1 MELDLLGTVLG
12 MFGIGS
18 SFLPILVFF
27 FGKKNTPNIYFKIL
41 CLEIFSVNFLTLL
54 LFLFTNY
61 NQNNLFFWNTFVESI
76 LLMFAFNYWAK
87 EKKFLNW
94 LTTILIFVNV
104 AIFVVYYVILDF
116 KFEERLSFYTLV
128 MNILLSFFSIYVVLD
143 AYTSSKHDSLLND
156 KMFVF
161 ASGLLI
167 YNGLQVYVSMY
178 DSLIR
183 KDDYQL
189 FLMTWPIVQIST
201 VFYYMLLSR
210 VVWISKK

>member
-1 MELDLLGTVLG
+1 MDLNYLSTILGTI
-12 MFGIGS
+12 GIGS
-18 SFLPILVFF
+18 SFLPILAFF
-27 FGKKNTPNIYFKIL
+27 FGKKNTQNIYFKIL
-41 CLEIFSVNFLTLL
+41 CIEIFTVNFLTLL

-61 NQNNLFFWNTFVESI
+61 NQNNLFFWTTFVESI

-87 EKKFLNW
+87 DRKFLHW
-94 LTTILIFVNV
+94 LTLSLIIVNC
-104 AIFVVYYVILDF
+104 AIFVVFYVILDF

-128 MNILLSFFSIYVVLD
+128 MNILLSFFSIYMVLD
-143 AYTSSKHDSLLND
+143 AYKNSIHQSLLND
-156 KMFVF
+156 KLFVF
-161 ASGLLI
+161 ASGLLL

-189 FLMTWPIVQIST
+189 FLFTWPIVQIST
-201 VFYYMLLSR
+201 IFYYSLLSR

>member
-1 MELDLLGTVLG
+1 
-12 MFGIGS
+12 
-18 SFLPILVFF
+18 
-27 FGKKNTPNIYFKIL
+27 
-41 CLEIFSVNFLTLL
+41 
-54 LFLFTNY
+54 
-61 NQNNLFFWNTFVESI
+61 LFFWNTFIESV
-76 LLMFAFNYWAK
+76 LLMFAFNFWSN
-87 EKKFLNW
+87 EKKVLHWFSL
-94 LTTILIFVNV
+94 ILIFVNCM
-104 AIFVVYYVILDF
+104 IFVLFYLILDF

-128 MNILLSFFSIYVVLD
+128 MNIILSFFSIYVVLD
-143 AYTSSKHDSLLND
+143 AYTNSKHDSLMND

-201 VFYYMLLSR
+201 VFYYSLLSR

>member
-1 MELDLLGTVLG
+1 MDLDLLSTILGTI
-12 MFGIGS
+12 GIGS
-18 SFLPILVFF
+18 SFLPILLFF
-27 FGKKNTPNIYFKIL
+27 FGKKNTQNIYFKIL
-41 CLEIFSVNFLTLL
+41 CIEILSINFLTLL

-61 NQNNLFFWNTFVESI
+61 NQNNLFFWNTFVESV
-76 LLMFAFNYWAK
+76 LLMFAFNYWSK
-87 EKKFLNW
+87 EKKVLQK

-104 AIFVVYYVILDF
+104 AIFVLFYMILDF
-116 KFEERLSFYTLV
+116 KFEERLSFYTLA

-143 AYTSSKHDSLLND
+143 AYKNSIHDSLVKD
-156 KMFVF
+156 KLFVF
-161 ASGLLI
+161 ASGLLL

-201 VFYYMLLSR
+201 VFYYTLLSR